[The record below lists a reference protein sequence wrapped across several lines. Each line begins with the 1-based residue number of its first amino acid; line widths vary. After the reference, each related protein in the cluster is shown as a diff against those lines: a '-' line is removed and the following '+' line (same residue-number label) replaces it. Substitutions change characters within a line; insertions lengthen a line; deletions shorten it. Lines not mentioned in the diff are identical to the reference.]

1 MPKINFNARSICA
14 AIGTGALCATLSL
27 APIATNLMM
36 GNGAV
41 YAGGGAACSP
51 NVPMPSSWDNV
62 QISKGNFT
70 DILNS
75 AKKVDGYDAFAKF
88 QNADNTMGETL
99 STITSTL
106 ITEAKAAG
114 AIKDWYDF
122 DGRSYE
128 SVIEEVKKTDGYDTD
143 TALQAAVSKAEKSYA
158 EMLTTYKNAIK
169 AAYPS
174 INVSDTSDSGTLRNR
189 VIDHYNKTV
198 FGESIFYQYESI
210 FELSKSLDPSVTQD
224 DGSFDYKYA
233 AYELVCA
240 ATQIDPNF
248 KVNYILSTDPF
259 GDNGGDITTP
269 PTGDNA
275 NTDNKPSNTIES
287 SDKNVK
293 VSGVNININYTLN
306 VDKVADDLLKLT
318 GNNFKNSLNQ
328 AFYDIYIRDSLNNVV
343 TDTGKVQ
350 VSIKLPSN
358 MNVNSDF
365 VVYYV
370 PMAMNGEYLTDQAQ
384 AIKGV
389 KVSSDGWLTFETDHF
404 SVYGIVEY
412 PKGKAPNS
420 GVIAK
425 SDGSSA
431 ATAGIKIAAGVV
443 SVLTAA
449 GATIVARRQILR
461 KKNNK

>member
-36 GNGAV
+36 GNRAA

-88 QNADNTMGETL
+88 QNADNVMEETY
-99 STITSTL
+99 TEIKNTL
-106 ITEAKAAG
+106 VAEAKAAG
-114 AIKDWYDF
+114 ALGDLPEFGGYT
-122 DGRSYE
+122 YE
-128 SVIEEVKKTDGYDTD
+128 FVVEEVTKTAGYDAN
-143 TALQAAVSKAEKSYA
+143 TALQTAVSKAEKSYA

-174 INVSDTSDSGTLRNR
+174 INVSDTSDLGTLRNR
-189 VIDHYNKTV
+189 VIDNYNKTV

-224 DGSFDYKYA
+224 DDSFDYKYA

-248 KVNYILSTDPF
+248 KVNYVLSTDPF
-259 GDNGGDITTP
+259 GGTGGGVTP
-269 PTGDNA
+269 PTGDNT

-293 VSGVNININYTLN
+293 VSGINININYTLN

-318 GNNFKNSLNQ
+318 GNGFKNSLNQ
-328 AFYDIYIRDSLNNVV
+328 AFYDIYIRDNQNNII
-343 TDTGKVQ
+343 TNTGKVQ

-358 MNVNSDF
+358 MSVNSDF

-370 PMAMNGEYLTDQAQ
+370 PMAANGEYLTDQAQ

-431 ATAGIKIAAGVV
+431 VPAGVKIAAGVV
-443 SVLTAA
+443 SALTAA
-449 GATIVARRQILR
+449 GTTIVARRQILR